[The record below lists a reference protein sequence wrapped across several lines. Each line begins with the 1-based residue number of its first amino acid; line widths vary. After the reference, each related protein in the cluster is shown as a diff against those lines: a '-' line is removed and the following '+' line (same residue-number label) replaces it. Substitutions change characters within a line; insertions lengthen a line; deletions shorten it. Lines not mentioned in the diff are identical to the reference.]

1 MAALPSRSWV
11 VTVAETRDAGGPGAW
26 TTHRP
31 PAVPRANRWHEVE
44 MLGLLFAILAVALV
58 LAVALGTP
66 PLV

>member
-1 MAALPSRSWV
+1 
-11 VTVAETRDAGGPGAW
+11 
-26 TTHRP
+26 
-31 PAVPRANRWHEVE
+31 